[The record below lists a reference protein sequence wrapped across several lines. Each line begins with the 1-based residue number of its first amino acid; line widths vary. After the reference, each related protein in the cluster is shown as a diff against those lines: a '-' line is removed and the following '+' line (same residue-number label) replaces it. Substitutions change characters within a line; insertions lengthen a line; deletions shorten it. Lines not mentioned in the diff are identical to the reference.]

1 MNNIGYKT
9 IPISA
14 ILLAFVTLS
23 SCYKLQDLTP
33 DYQDG
38 YSTVIFDLPGD
49 TLASDGW
56 EQNYEAGDVYLRQR
70 YFTTKNTDSI
80 RFVSQNQE
88 FINAAAKINGSSD
101 EDITW
106 LANMANHPTSAQENT
121 AYKSTS
127 DGKSYLFRSG
137 QWYQMDIDG
146 HLGIEQNDGIA
157 IDWRGALQTAPA
169 NPQIKWVYA
178 DNDNGRVYLYNGKAW
193 TLMVNNADY
202 RDNRN
207 FIQVEYS
214 KSGKETG
221 KYSIFT
227 FRFSDR
233 KQQFIRD
240 AADSLRYLTTA
251 DWDIAFTGDM
261 NSHIWLNNATY
272 NLNPG
277 FGGPITKSALI
288 PYDYGY
294 DFMDEAPDDD
304 FFDSRPAEQAQI
316 SYTSEYGPGIN
327 PWYEYGSTFIAK
339 PFPYRAYYLR
349 LEQADGSYRY
359 GKLQL
364 ISMYR
369 GAPEALTDRNW
380 PSPYLTFRYFIQK
393 DGSRNIRTK
402 N

>member
-1 MNNIGYKT
+1 MNSMGYKLIPLST
-9 IPISA
+9 I
-14 ILLAFVTLS
+14 ILALLTVS
-23 SCYKLQDLTP
+23 SCYKLEDASP
-33 DYQDG
+33 VYQDG
-38 YSTVIFDLPGD
+38 ISTVVFDLPGD

-56 EQNYEAGDVYLRQR
+56 ESGYQEGDVYLRQR
-70 YFTTKNTDSI
+70 YFTSKNTDSI
-80 RFVSQNQE
+80 RFVAHGSE
-88 FINAAAKINGSSD
+88 VINAAAKINNSKE
-101 EDITW
+101 EDIIW
-106 LANMANHPTSAQENT
+106 LANSANHPSTVRENEAYKNT
-121 AYKSTS
+121 A
-127 DGKSYLFRSG
+127 DGKSYVFRSNH
-137 QWYQMDIDG
+137 WYQMGIDG
-146 HLGIEQNDGIA
+146 HLGIEQNDGEA
-157 IDWRGALQTAPA
+157 IDWRGALQTAPES
-169 NPQIKWVYA
+169 PQVNWVYA
-178 DNDNGRVYLYNGKAW
+178 DSDNGRVYLYNGKAW
-193 TLMVNNADY
+193 TLMVNKANY

-227 FRFSDR
+227 YRFSDG

-240 AADSLRYLTTA
+240 AADSIRYLATG

-261 NSHIWLNNATY
+261 NSHIWLNNAKY

-277 FGGPITKSALI
+277 FGGPITKSGLI
-288 PYDYGY
+288 LYEYGY
-294 DFMDEAPDDD
+294 DFMDEAPEDE
-304 FFDSRPAEQAQI
+304 FFDNRPPEQAQI
-316 SYTSEYGPGIN
+316 SYTSQYGPGVN